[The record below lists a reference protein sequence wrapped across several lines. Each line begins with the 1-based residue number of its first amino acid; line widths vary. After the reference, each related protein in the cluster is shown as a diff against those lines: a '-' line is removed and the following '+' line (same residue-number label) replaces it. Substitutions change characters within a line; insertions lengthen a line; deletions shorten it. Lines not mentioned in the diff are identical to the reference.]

1 MAALPIARSC
11 GSVPSGSKRCV
22 RKKADKRG
30 RAPSAS
36 PLDSVIAEEKAM
48 NAADVMTLDPL
59 SVTPHTAL
67 VEAARLMLQ
76 HRISGLPVT
85 DAKGAVVGV
94 LTEGDLLRRVETGTE
109 RHRTDWLAFL
119 MGPGRLAGEYVD
131 AHARKVGEVMTHDVV
146 VVGASTDLAEIVQLM
161 EKHRIKRVPV
171 LADGKLVGI
180 VSRSDL
186 VRALVHKL
194 TREAVARAG
203 NSVSDDTIRD
213 HIVEIIDK
221 EPWGPRF
228 SANVTV
234 TSGIVELNGVVTD
247 ERERTAL
254 IVAAEGV
261 AGVKAVND
269 HLVWVEPTSGLVIGA
284 DEAR

>member
-1 MAALPIARSC
+1 
-11 GSVPSGSKRCV
+11 
-22 RKKADKRG
+22 
-30 RAPSAS
+30 
-36 PLDSVIAEEKAM
+36 M

-59 SVTPHTAL
+59 SVAPQTAL
-67 VEAARLMLQ
+67 VEAGRLMLQ

-85 DAKGAVVGV
+85 DPRGAVVGV
-94 LTEGDLLRRVETGTE
+94 VTEGDLLRRAETGTE
-109 RHRTDWLAFL
+109 RHRTGWLAFL
-119 MGPGRLAGEYVD
+119 MGPGRLADEYVG
-131 AHARKVGEVMTHDVV
+131 AHARKVGEVMTRDVV
-146 VVGASTDLAEIVQLM
+146 AVGASTGLAEIVQLM

-171 LADGKLVGI
+171 VANGKLVGI

-194 TREAVARAG
+194 TRQAASRVRDTA
-203 NSVSDDTIRD
+203 SDGSIQRR
-213 HIVEIIDK
+213 ILEIIDK

-228 SANVTV
+228 SVDVTV
-234 TSGIVELNGVVTD
+234 KAGIVDLHGAITD

-254 IVAAEGV
+254 IVAAEGI

-284 DEAR
+284 DDAR

>member
-1 MAALPIARSC
+1 
-11 GSVPSGSKRCV
+11 
-22 RKKADKRG
+22 
-30 RAPSAS
+30 
-36 PLDSVIAEEKAM
+36 M

>member
-1 MAALPIARSC
+1 
-11 GSVPSGSKRCV
+11 
-22 RKKADKRG
+22 
-30 RAPSAS
+30 
-36 PLDSVIAEEKAM
+36 M

-59 SVTPHTAL
+59 SVTPETAL

-94 LTEGDLLRRVETGTE
+94 LTEGDLLRRAETGTE
-109 RHRTDWLAFL
+109 RHRTGWSAFL
-119 MGPGRLAGEYVD
+119 MGPARLAGEYVD

-146 VVGASTDLAEIVQLM
+146 AVGASTDLAEIVQLM

-194 TREAVARAG
+194 TRQAVSRSRDA
-203 NSVSDDTIRD
+203 VSDESIHR
-213 HIVEIIDK
+213 HILEIIDK

-228 SANVTV
+228 SVEVTV
-234 TSGIVELNGVVTD
+234 KAGVVDLHGVITD
-247 ERERTAL
+247 ERERAAL
-254 IVAAEGV
+254 IVAAEGM

-269 HLVWVEPTSGLVIGA
+269 HLVWVEPTSGLVVGA

>member
-1 MAALPIARSC
+1 
-11 GSVPSGSKRCV
+11 
-22 RKKADKRG
+22 
-30 RAPSAS
+30 
-36 PLDSVIAEEKAM
+36 M

-59 SVTPHTAL
+59 SVAPETAL

-94 LTEGDLLRRVETGTE
+94 LTEGDLLRRAETGTE
-109 RHRTDWLAFL
+109 RRRTGWLAFL

-131 AHARKVGEVMTHDVV
+131 AHARKVGEVMTRDVI
-146 VVGASTDLAEIVQLM
+146 VVGTSAGLAEIVQLM
-161 EKHRIKRVPV
+161 EKRRIKRVPV
-171 LADGKLVGI
+171 VANGKLVGI

-194 TREAVARAG
+194 TRQAVSQAG
-203 NSVSDDTIRD
+203 DAVSDESIQRRIFE
-213 HIVEIIDK
+213 IVDK

-228 SANVTV
+228 SVDVTV
-234 TSGIVELNGVVTD
+234 KAGVVDLRGAITD

-254 IVAAEGV
+254 IVAAEGIP
-261 AGVKAVND
+261 GVKAVND
-269 HLVWVEPTSGLVIGA
+269 HLVWVEPNSGFVIGA
-284 DEAR
+284 DEAHGLPTRGER